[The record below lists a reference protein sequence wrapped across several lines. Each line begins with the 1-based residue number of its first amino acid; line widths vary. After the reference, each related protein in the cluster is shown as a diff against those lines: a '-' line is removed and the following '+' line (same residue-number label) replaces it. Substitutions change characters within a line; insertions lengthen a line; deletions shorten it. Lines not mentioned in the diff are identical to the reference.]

1 MFTLTEYLPK
11 GRGEDGTRTRNH
23 LLAKQARYQLRHIP
37 KKTMQAPG
45 NRPESATLDEGV
57 EPSLF
62 TRW

>member
-1 MFTLTEYLPK
+1 MFTLTEYSPK

-37 KKTMQAPG
+37 KKPCKHQGTAPS
-45 NRPESATLDEGV
+45 RLTLDEGV

-62 TRW
+62 TRG